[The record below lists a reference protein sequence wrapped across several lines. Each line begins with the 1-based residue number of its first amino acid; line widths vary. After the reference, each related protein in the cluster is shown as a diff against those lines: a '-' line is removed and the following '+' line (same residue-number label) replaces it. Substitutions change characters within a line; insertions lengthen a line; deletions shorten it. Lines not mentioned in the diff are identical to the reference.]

1 MGNRSGERWYVECTH
16 RVMLRRLRLAFFP
29 LTLALTSALGCSTAS
44 EEAPDDDI
52 AALEEGPSAP
62 APPCRAWS
70 PLGDAVAKAAA
81 DGESTTSHLFSY
93 QNRLLQ
99 GPIVGGEAYADAMT
113 KLIQSAKREVIF
125 EVFILEDGW
134 LTGRLRDAI
143 ATLPADLPVYVLV
156 SADRTV
162 DRTDPSGDPAR
173 PPSATQVTADRVL
186 KLLDPA
192 HTHNVIVGGWH
203 VSGAFGN
210 GINHD
215 KTIVVDRERTIVSN
229 INLEL
234 PSDPS
239 RFNPATGQTWYQM
252 AVELEG
258 EVAQSVA
265 FEATTAWE
273 HVTAVASSHGN
284 IKDGRNEKGVFA
296 LPALAPNAAAPAGA
310 CLPIVALGRE
320 LGTEDEAA
328 ANSGLIALFK
338 NAKREVHMISPNL
351 NAISA
356 LAALSDATKQS
367 DVYIVLS
374 KGFTEKLESLPG
386 QGGGN
391 EEVVREHL
399 PGMME
404 GRGGNPCKMHVR
416 WYARPDN
423 PSVAVYAETE
433 GASHAKYASAD
444 GQVVVVGSQ
453 NMDTQSWEV
462 SREFSVAIDD
472 APTTAKF
479 DEEWRRVW
487 DRGECAFECGGCPT
501 TN

>member
-1 MGNRSGERWYVECTH
+1 MVSR
-16 RVMLRRLRLAFFP
+16 LRRAVLP
-29 LTLALTSALGCSTAS
+29 ISLALLGALGCSAS
-44 EEAPDDDI
+44 TDEAESDGDT
-52 AALEEGPSAP
+52 AALAEGPA
-62 APPCRAWS
+62 AATATPPCRAWS

-81 DGESTTSHLFSY
+81 EGESTTANLFSY

-99 GPIVGGEAYADAMT
+99 GPIVGGEAYADAMV

-134 LTGRLRDAI
+134 LTSRLRDAI
-143 ATLPADLPVYVLV
+143 QSLPRDLPVYVQV

-162 DRTDPSGDPAR
+162 DRSSPSDDPTR
-173 PPSATQVTADRVL
+173 PPSATQATADRVL
-186 KLLDPA
+186 KLLDPNR
-192 HTHNVIVGGWH
+192 THNVVVGGWQ
-203 VSGAFGN
+203 VTGAFGN

-215 KTIVVDRERTIVSN
+215 KTIVVDRARAMVSN

-239 RFNPATGQTWYQM
+239 SRNPTTGQTWYQM
-252 AVELEG
+252 AVELQG
-258 EVAQSVA
+258 EVARSVA

-273 HVTAVASSHGN
+273 HVSAVASSHNN
-284 IKDGRNEKGVFA
+284 IKDGRNEKGFFA
-296 LPALAPNAAAPAGA
+296 LPTLAPLAAEMPAGA
-310 CLPIVALGRE
+310 CLPIVSLGRE
-320 LGTEDEAA
+320 LGSEDESA
-328 ANSGLIALFK
+328 ANAGFIALFK
-338 NAKREVHMISPNL
+338 NARREVHMISPNL
-351 NAISA
+351 NAFSA

-404 GRGGNPCKMHVR
+404 GRGGNPCKMHIR
-416 WYARPDN
+416 WYARPEA
-423 PSVAVYAETE
+423 PGVAVYAESE

-472 APTTAKF
+472 APTTARF

-501 TN
+501 AAN